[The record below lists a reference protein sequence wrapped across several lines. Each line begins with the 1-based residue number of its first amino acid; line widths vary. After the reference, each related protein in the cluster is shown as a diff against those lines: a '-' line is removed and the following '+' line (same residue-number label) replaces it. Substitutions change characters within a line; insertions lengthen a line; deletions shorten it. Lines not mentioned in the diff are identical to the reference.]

1 VPVPAEA
8 SSTSRR
14 FTFADGI
21 GEIGFINPV
30 SQPFCGTCNRIR
42 LTADGQIR
50 TCLFSI
56 DEWDLRAPLRSGASD
71 DDLAD
76 ILILFERSELRP
88 PERFYTLE
96 EAADELAI
104 DRRDVGL
111 E

>member
-1 VPVPAEA
+1 MGLLEDIDRVTALVKSGSDEQREWFDGWKRSFVAA
-8 SSTSRR
+8 
-14 FTFADGI
+14 ADAG
-21 GEIGFINPV
+21 
-30 SQPFCGTCNRIR
+30 
-42 LTADGQIR
+42 
-50 TCLFSI
+50 
-56 DEWDLRAPLRSGASD
+56 DERACE
-71 DDLAD
+71 DLAD